1 MTDTSDSNVV
11 SIHQHPSALESE
23 AESQDTSS
31 SVDVAPAQVDGE
43 TPPPAPLPL
52 AVLQCESGVQVTKG
66 PQGEAI
72 VLLVLSSNAVPMG
85 IPWTLSVDA
94 AKEVVHKLVEALSTL

>member
-23 AESQDTSS
+23 AESTSS
-31 SVDVAPAQVDGE
+31 PVDVAPAQVDGQ